1 MRRGCLFGCGGIVV
15 LGLVA
20 CLLGYFVG
28 LPRIQDRVAD
38 DFQEGV
44 STVVAQGIANSAPG
58 SGTLVI
64 TETDLNA
71 QLSDDVQ
78 NSDVVS
84 QITPDGISI
93 NLEFDESQDREVGY
107 SAVPVAED
115 GKLVLTQVD
124 AQDGFMERFLPKD
137 KLADAVEDGVNDV
150 LAEQDLELQTIDL
163 EDGQMILSTVPAS

>member
-1 MRRGCLFGCGGIVV
+1 LV

-20 CLLGYFVG
+20 CGLLYFVG
-28 LPRIQDRVAD
+28 LPRVQDRVAD

-44 STVVAQGIANSAPG
+44 STVVAQGIANAAPG

-64 TETDLNA
+64 TEEQLNA
-71 QLSDDVQ
+71 QLSDDVE

-93 NLEFDESQDREVGY
+93 QLQFDENTNREVGY
-107 SAVPVAED
+107 SAVPIAED
-115 GKLVLTQVD
+115 RKLVLTQVE
-124 AQDGFMERFLPKD
+124 ARDGFMERFLPKG

-150 LAEQDLELQTIDL
+150 LADHNLELTSIDL
-163 EDGQMILSTVPAS
+163 EDGQMTLTTVPAS

>member
-20 CLLGYFVG
+20 CGLLYFVG
-28 LPRIQDRVAD
+28 LPRFQDKVAD

-44 STVVAQGIANSAPG
+44 STVVAQGIANAAPG

-64 TETDLNA
+64 TEADLNA

-93 NLEFDESQDREVGY
+93 NLEFDESNDREVGY
-107 SAVPVAED
+107 SAVPIAED
-115 GKLVLTQVD
+115 GKLVLTQVE

-137 KLADAVEDGVNDV
+137 KLAEAVEDGVNEV
-150 LAEQDLELQTIDL
+150 LTEHNLELRSIDL
-163 EDGQMILSTVPAS
+163 EDGQMTLNVVRAS